1 MMDAPHVDLLGGVL
15 VLATVGLGVACDRS
29 SGTSEAAAQEPVES
43 GESEPG
49 SASDDPE
56 RGGASGRSAAE
67 PSGESAV
74 EDAQSPERS
83 EAAPKVSPGFV
94 FGGHPHTEE
103 TIQLELYGA
112 EDTEIPVRAEPR
124 SSAEVVDQFGLAE
137 DEEFDIVEARTV
149 VGSETFESPV
159 AFVIGEGA
167 KHIEGPGHVLPLEVE
182 RGASI
187 AVARKYRGEGTSDS
201 YIWYDGSVYVNPNDC
216 CLKLVDPDVMESDAG
231 FANRKPR
238 VVPDRDGT
246 VYEALGL
253 LGHQSFS
260 TASDS
265 SSWWGRVEISGE
277 KKGWIRMDREE
288 IRVEKC
294 FPNFCKEVGVG
305 AD

>member
-1 MMDAPHVDLLGGVL
+1 MRGSRSIGWLVGVFGAFA
-15 VLATVGLGVACDRS
+15 VASGVACEPPES
-29 SGTSEAAAQEPVES
+29 ASEAVAQKTPESDEPKS
-43 GESEPG
+43 T
-49 SASDDPE
+49 SASDESRRAEAETERAEESDENRRDGEPGDPK
-56 RGGASGRSAAE
+56 AVAE
-67 PSGESAV
+67 VP
-74 EDAQSPERS
+74 
-83 EAAPKVSPGFV
+83 PGFV
-94 FGGHPHTEE
+94 FGGHPHDEE
-103 TIQLELYGA
+103 TIELELYGA
-112 EDTEIPVRAEPR
+112 ADTEIPARAEPR
-124 SSAEVVDQFGLAE
+124 PSAEVVGQYQLGP
-137 DEEFDIVEARTV
+137 DEKFEIRGARTV
-149 VGSETFESPV
+149 IDVDPFESPV

-167 KHIEGPGHVLPLEVE
+167 KHIEGPGHALPVEVE

-187 AVARKYRGEGTSDS
+187 AVARKYRGEGMSDS

-216 CLKLVDPDVMESDAG
+216 CLKLVDPEVMESDAG
-231 FANRKPR
+231 FANRKAR
-238 VVPDRDGT
+238 VVPDREGT

-265 SSWWGRVEISGE
+265 SSWWGRVELSGE